1 MPNLRD
7 IAAAITEATGAP
19 FLPVRRDGT
28 GGGCINQTQV
38 IEASDGRRFFIKT
51 NRAELLE
58 MFVAEAAGLAELAS
72 AQAIRVPHP
81 VCQGVAGAQAF
92 LVLEHLS
99 LSSMGNATLLG
110 RQLAT
115 LHSHTHTEFGWH
127 RDNTIGAT
135 PQVNAWRG
143 DWIEFWREQR
153 LAPQFERAAGNGAP
167 RKLVEQG
174 RCLLDRLDEV
184 FDGHQPQASLLHG
197 DLWGGNVAYCQGQPV
212 LFDPAVYYG
221 DRETDLAMSELFGG
235 FPAEFYAAYQQV
247 WPLAPGYERRR
258 TLYNLYHVL
267 NHFNLFGGGYA
278 EQASRMCNQLRAQLG

>member
-7 IAAAITEATGAP
+7 IAAAITEASGAP
-19 FLPVRRDGT
+19 FLPVRQLGA
-28 GGGCINQTQV
+28 GGGCINQSQV
-38 IEASDGRRFFIKT
+38 VEASDGRRYFVKT

-58 MFVAEAAGLAELAS
+58 MFVAEAAGLAELAT
-72 AQAIRVPHP
+72 ARAIRVPQP
-81 VCQGVAGAQAF
+81 VCHGVAGGQAF

-99 LSSMGNATLLG
+99 LSAVGNAALLG
-110 RQLAT
+110 RQLAA
-115 LHSHTHTEFGWH
+115 LHKHTHAEFGWH
-127 RDNTIGAT
+127 RDNTLGAT
-135 PQVNAWRG
+135 PQTNAWRS

-153 LAPQFERAAGNGAP
+153 LVPQLERAAENGAP
-167 RKLVEQG
+167 RQLLVQG
-174 RCLLDRLDEV
+174 WRLLDRLGEV
-184 FDGHQPQASLLHG
+184 LADHQPQASLLHG
-197 DLWGGNVAYCQGQPV
+197 DLWSGNFAYCAGQPV

-235 FPAEFYAAYQQV
+235 FPSEFYAAYRQA

-278 EQASRMCNQLRAQLG
+278 DQASRMCAQLG